1 QSSESP
7 GVPAEVPSDAAGE
20 PVLLLTI
27 EGAGRALGVGRS
39 TIYQL
44 VQQGDLEVVHIGR
57 AARIPADVVHAYVRR
72 LRRNC
77 DHPPAGEVPR
87 SRSARRG
94 PATSDTSCGRGAPTA
109 GRAAAPPG

>member
-1 QSSESP
+1 MLPLWGEESSGPPSRQKPSPRQSRQNRRSSESP
-7 GVPAEVPSDAAGE
+7 GVPAEVASDAAGE

-57 AARIPADVVHAYVRR
+57 AARIPVDAVHDYVRR
-72 LRRNC
+72 LRR
-77 DHPPAGEVPR
+77 
-87 SRSARRG
+87 S
-94 PATSDTSCGRGAPTA
+94 
-109 GRAAAPPG
+109 

>member
-1 QSSESP
+1 MLRNRQFSDERTA
-7 GVPAEVPSDAAGE
+7 VPAEVASDAAGE

-57 AARIPADVVHAYVRR
+57 AARIPVDAVHDYVRR
-72 LRRNC
+72 LRR
-77 DHPPAGEVPR
+77 
-87 SRSARRG
+87 S
-94 PATSDTSCGRGAPTA
+94 
-109 GRAAAPPG
+109 